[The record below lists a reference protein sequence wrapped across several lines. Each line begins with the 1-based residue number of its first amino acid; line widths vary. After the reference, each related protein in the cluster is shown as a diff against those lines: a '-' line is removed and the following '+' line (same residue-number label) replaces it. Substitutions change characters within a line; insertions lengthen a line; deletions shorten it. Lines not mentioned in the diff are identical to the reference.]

1 MPFPLPTEARGA
13 IFAAGVAFAVG
24 ADAVPEG
31 SGKAGD
37 GAVAREIAAVM
48 VSARRDLDAASPV
61 ARLLLCSYH

>member
-1 MPFPLPTEARGA
+1 MADNAAEA
-13 IFAAGVAFAVG
+13 AAGAATTQDAA
-24 ADAVPEG
+24 ADT
-31 SGKAGD
+31 SSTDDYTQD